1 MHSRPKLCLFAIACL
16 SGAAQAAR
24 EDATDLYFEST
35 HIIGAGMAY
44 QAADAELRATA
55 EGLPPVKVDLN
66 NLGVDDKGWSGAF
79 EYRWRFAPR
88 WELTAL
94 AYRFDESGDQT
105 VQRDFNF
112 DGQDFTAGL
121 AVDTSMKIDTY
132 IVDVLY
138 SVYRRENL
146 DIMLGGGL
154 HAFDL
159 EASIRAKAFIDD
171 ETRRGEAASSDLLA
185 PLPNL
190 RFQAFYKITESWRAS
205 LVAGWLSANYD
216 DYDGGFAYLHPRIG
230 YLFGDHW
237 AVSLGYQWVDID
249 LTYERSSNRETE
261 FDAEFRGPT
270 VFLNYRF

>member
-1 MHSRPKLCLFAIACL
+1 MLHRPSVCLLALVCL
-16 SGAAQAAR
+16 AGAAQAAP
-24 EDATDLYFEST
+24 EDATDLYFEAT

-44 QAADAELRATA
+44 QAVDATVRATA
-55 EGLPPVKVDLN
+55 GGLPPIKVDMN
-66 NLGVDDKGWSGAF
+66 DLGVDDKGWSGAF

-94 AYRFDESGDQT
+94 AYRFDESGSKT

-112 DGQDFTAGL
+112 DGKAFSAGL
-121 AVDTSMKIDTY
+121 SVDTGMKIDTY

-138 SVYRRENL
+138 SVYRSDTM

-154 HAFDL
+154 HAFDM
-159 EASIRAKAFIDD
+159 EASIRAKVTVDD
-171 ETRRGEAASSDLLA
+171 DSRRAEAATSDLLA

-190 RFQAFYKITESWRAS
+190 RVQAFYKMTENWRAS
-205 LVAGWLSANYD
+205 IVAGWLSANYG
-216 DYDGGFAYLHPRIG
+216 DYDGSFAYLHPRVG

-249 LTYERSSNRETE
+249 LTYEKSSRRETE
-261 FDAEFRGPT
+261 FEAEFTGPT
-270 VFLNYRF
+270 LFLNYRF